1 MKRSPNKAM
10 APCVQRATVYALWG
24 MLLLA
29 LPQFAR
35 ASALAPAGFG
45 LSGFPQLVMLLI
57 VSLLVMMIEG
67 LGEHL
72 RPLARAKVIAFA
84 CLLYLFLEAG
94 FLVVRDTPAWVS
106 STHEGW
112 FVLEQV
118 LYMTLVMQW
127 MLRMHADAMAN
138 DYGLQDGLRVGSD
151 DKRPVG
157 DRRVDARNYPRIAL
171 ALFGGL
177 TLSSLGMDVAGA
189 WLSSSFNAQ
198 QGFALP
204 VDFAMGLSAF
214 AFAACALLPLRAW
227 LASGNGLH
235 AYLLV
240 YFCSKVSALMLMR
253 LVPAAASLS
262 IAAIFGA
269 ALASI
274 LILLLVAVHL
284 KRGHADGSVEYE
296 GQELRA
302 NTSLV
307 ALDGIDALSSRER
320 EVLDL
325 TLQGLTQKE
334 IGAQLGVSVA
344 TAGTYRT
351 RAYRKLGLASKEEL
365 IALLEA
371 RRQVRGDSTQV
382 TSADLAARRS
392 QVLHPLLAGAAPFLI
407 AVAVLHVP
415 LSLLSFEVRFVLS
428 PVLVV
433 AVFAVGIVLLF
444 AGATGRAPG
453 NTTEQTTAHTETR
466 DKGIANNEWGAACI
480 LACCLISLSARM
492 YTDRGYA
499 DPNSV
504 KLDMVLIAVLSIV
517 AIVRALGRRHQAF
530 ESMQFPSLLDRNQ
543 FYQRACSLFVAMGYS
558 DDEAKA
564 LADTCLGK
572 TAASIA
578 KELYMSPSRVRACRT
593 CAYRQLGVRDSAEFR
608 RAVSRLIAAQFT

>member
-84 CLLYLFLEAG
+84 CLLYLALEVG

-127 MLRMHADAMAN
+127 MLRMHADATAH
-138 DYGLQDGLRVGSD
+138 DYGLQDGLRAESD

-157 DRRVDARNYPRIAL
+157 DRRVDARNYPRIVL

-177 TLSSLGMDVAGA
+177 TLSSLGMDVADA
-189 WLSSSFNAQ
+189 WLSSFFAQ

-227 LASGNGLH
+227 LASGMGLH

-240 YFCSKVSALMLMR
+240 YYCSKVSALMLMR

-262 IAAIFGA
+262 IAAIFGV

-284 KRGHADGSVEYE
+284 KRGHVDGSVEYE

-371 RRQVRGDSTQV
+371 RRQVRGNSTQV

-392 QVLHPLLAGAAPFLI
+392 QVLHPLLASAAPFLFV
-407 AVAVLHVP
+407 AAVLYVP
-415 LSLLSFEVRFVLS
+415 LSLLPFEVRFALS

-453 NTTEQTTAHTETR
+453 HTTEQTTAHTEAR

-492 YTDRGYA
+492 YTDRSYL

-504 KLDMVLIAVLSIV
+504 KLDIVLIAVFSIV
-517 AIVRALGRRHQAF
+517 SIVRALGRRHRAF
-530 ESMQFPSLLDRNQ
+530 ASAQFSSFLDRNQ

-572 TAASIA
+572 TAANIA

-593 CAYRQLGVRDSAEFR
+593 CAYRQLGVRDGTELR

>member
-84 CLLYLFLEAG
+84 CLLYLALEVG

-127 MLRMHADAMAN
+127 MLRMHADATAH
-138 DYGLQDGLRVGSD
+138 DYGLQDGLRAESD

-157 DRRVDARNYPRIAL
+157 DRRVDARNYPRIVL

-177 TLSSLGMDVAGA
+177 TLSSLGMDVADA
-189 WLSSSFNAQ
+189 WLSSFFAQ

-227 LASGNGLH
+227 LASGMGLH

-240 YFCSKVSALMLMR
+240 YYCSKVSVLMLMR

-262 IAAIFGA
+262 IAAIFGV

-284 KRGHADGSVEYE
+284 KRGHVDGSVEYE

-371 RRQVRGDSTQV
+371 RRQVRGNSTQV

-392 QVLHPLLAGAAPFLI
+392 QVLHPLLASAAPFLFV
-407 AVAVLHVP
+407 AAVLYVP
-415 LSLLSFEVRFVLS
+415 LSLLPFEVRFALS

-433 AVFAVGIVLLF
+433 AVFAVGIVSLF

-453 NTTEQTTAHTETR
+453 HTTEQTTAHTEAR

-480 LACCLISLSARM
+480 LACCLISLSAHAC
-492 YTDRGYA
+492 T
-499 DPNSV
+499 P
-504 KLDMVLIAVLSIV
+504 IAVMPIQTASSSIWCLSQSFQSWRLSVPWV
-517 AIVRALGRRHQAF
+517 AGIR
-530 ESMQFPSLLDRNQ
+530 LL
-543 FYQRACSLFVAMGYS
+543 RACNSRPFSIGTSFTSVPAACLSLWG
-558 DDEAKA
+558 
-564 LADTCLGK
+564 
-572 TAASIA
+572 I
-578 KELYMSPSRVRACRT
+578 RT
-593 CAYRQLGVRDSAEFR
+593 MR
-608 RAVSRLIAAQFT
+608 RRR

>member
-1 MKRSPNKAM
+1 M
-10 APCVQRATVYALWG
+10 
-24 MLLLA
+24 
-29 LPQFAR
+29 
-35 ASALAPAGFG
+35 
-45 LSGFPQLVMLLI
+45 
-57 VSLLVMMIEG
+57 
-67 LGEHL
+67 
-72 RPLARAKVIAFA
+72 IAFA
-84 CLLYLFLEAG
+84 CLLYLALEVG

-127 MLRMHADAMAN
+127 MLRMHTDATAH
-138 DYGLQDGLRVGSD
+138 DYGLQDGLRAGSD
-151 DKRPVG
+151 DKRLVG
-157 DRRVDARNYPRIAL
+157 YRNYPRIAL

-177 TLSSLGMDVAGA
+177 TLSSLGMDVADA
-189 WLSSSFNAQ
+189 WLSSFFAQ

-227 LASGNGLH
+227 LASGMGLH

-253 LVPAAASLS
+253 LVPAGASLS
-262 IAAIFGA
+262 IAAIFGV

-284 KRGHADGSVEYE
+284 KRGHADGSVEYG

-307 ALDGIDALSSRER
+307 ALDGIDALSFRER

-351 RAYRKLGLASKEEL
+351 RAYRKLGFTSKEEL

-382 TSADLAARRS
+382 TGADLAARRS
-392 QVLHPLLAGAAPFLI
+392 QVLHPLLASAAPFLFV
-407 AVAVLHVP
+407 AAVLYVP
-415 LSLLSFEVRFVLS
+415 LSLLPFEVRFALS

-453 NTTEQTTAHTETR
+453 QTTEQTTTKTETR
-466 DKGIANNEWGAACI
+466 DKGIANNEWGAACV
-480 LACCLISLSARM
+480 LACCLISFSVRM
-492 YTDRGYA
+492 YTDRGYT

-504 KLDMVLIAVLSIV
+504 KLDIVLIAVLSIV
-517 AIVRALGRRHQAF
+517 AIVRALGCRRQAF

-543 FYQRACSLFVAMGYS
+543 FYRRACSLFVAMGYS

-593 CAYRQLGVRDSAEFR
+593 CAYRQLGVRDGAEFR

>member
-84 CLLYLFLEAG
+84 CLLYLALEVG

-127 MLRMHADAMAN
+127 MLRMHADATAH
-138 DYGLQDGLRVGSD
+138 DYGLQDGLRAESD

-157 DRRVDARNYPRIAL
+157 DRRVDARNYPRIVL

-177 TLSSLGMDVAGA
+177 TLSSLGMDVADA
-189 WLSSSFNAQ
+189 WLSSFFAQ

-227 LASGNGLH
+227 LASGMGLH

-240 YFCSKVSALMLMR
+240 YYCSKVSALMLMR

-262 IAAIFGA
+262 IAAIFGV

-284 KRGHADGSVEYE
+284 KRGHVDGSVEYE

-392 QVLHPLLAGAAPFLI
+392 QVLHPLLASAAPFLFV
-407 AVAVLHVP
+407 AAVLYVP
-415 LSLLSFEVRFVLS
+415 LSLLPFEVRFALS

-453 NTTEQTTAHTETR
+453 HTTEQTTAHTETR
-466 DKGIANNEWGAACI
+466 DKDIANNEWGAACI

-492 YTDRGYA
+492 YTDRSYL

-504 KLDMVLIAVLSIV
+504 KLDIVLIAVFSIV
-517 AIVRALGRRHQAF
+517 SIVHALGCRRQAF
-530 ESMQFPSLLDRNQ
+530 ASAQFSSLLDRNQ

-572 TAASIA
+572 TAANIA

-593 CAYRQLGVRDSAEFR
+593 CAYRQLGVRDGTEFR

>member
-84 CLLYLFLEAG
+84 CLLYLALEVG

-127 MLRMHADAMAN
+127 MLRMHADATAH
-138 DYGLQDGLRVGSD
+138 DYGLQDGLRAESD

-157 DRRVDARNYPRIAL
+157 DRRVDARNYPRIVL

-177 TLSSLGMDVAGA
+177 TLSSLGMDVADA
-189 WLSSSFNAQ
+189 WLSSFFAQ

-227 LASGNGLH
+227 LASGMGLH

-392 QVLHPLLAGAAPFLI
+392 QVLHPLLASAAPFLFV
-407 AVAVLHVP
+407 AAVLYVP
-415 LSLLSFEVRFVLS
+415 LSLLPFEVRFALS

-453 NTTEQTTAHTETR
+453 HTTEQTTAHTETR

-480 LACCLISLSARM
+480 LACCLISLSAHAC
-492 YTDRGYA
+492 T
-499 DPNSV
+499 P
-504 KLDMVLIAVLSIV
+504 IAVMPIQTASSSIWCLSQSFQSWRLSVPWV
-517 AIVRALGRRHQAF
+517 AGIR
-530 ESMQFPSLLDRNQ
+530 LL
-543 FYQRACSLFVAMGYS
+543 RACNSRPFSIGTSFTSVPAACLSLWG
-558 DDEAKA
+558 
-564 LADTCLGK
+564 
-572 TAASIA
+572 I
-578 KELYMSPSRVRACRT
+578 RT
-593 CAYRQLGVRDSAEFR
+593 MR
-608 RAVSRLIAAQFT
+608 RRR

>member
-84 CLLYLFLEAG
+84 CLLYLALEVG

-127 MLRMHADAMAN
+127 MLWMHADAMAS
-138 DYGLQDGLRVGSD
+138 DYDLQDGLRVGSD
-151 DKRPVG
+151 DERLVG
-157 DRRVDARNYPRIAL
+157 YRNYPRIAL

-262 IAAIFGA
+262 IAAIFGV
-269 ALASI
+269 ALVSI

-284 KRGHADGSVEYE
+284 KRGHADGSVEYK

-302 NTSLV
+302 TTSLV
-307 ALDGIDALSSRER
+307 ALDGIDAPSSRER

-334 IGAQLGVSVA
+334 IGGQLGVSVA

-382 TSADLAARRS
+382 TSADLVARRS

-407 AVAVLHVP
+407 AVAVLYVP
-415 LSLLSFEVRFVLS
+415 LSLLSFEVRFALS
-428 PVLVV
+428 PLLVV
-433 AVFAVGIVLLF
+433 AVLAVGIVLLF
-444 AGATGRAPG
+444 DVATGRAPG
-453 NTTEQTTAHTETR
+453 QTTEQTTTQAETR
-466 DKGIANNEWGAACI
+466 DKDIANNEWGAACI

-492 YTDRGYA
+492 YTDRSYL

-504 KLDMVLIAVLSIV
+504 KLYTVLIAVLSIV
-517 AIVRALGRRHQAF
+517 AIVRALGCRHQAF

>member
-84 CLLYLFLEAG
+84 CLLYLALEVG

-127 MLRMHADAMAN
+127 MLRMHADATAH
-138 DYGLQDGLRVGSD
+138 DYGLQDGLRAESD

-157 DRRVDARNYPRIAL
+157 DRRVDARNYPRIVL

-177 TLSSLGMDVAGA
+177 TLSSLGMDVADA
-189 WLSSSFNAQ
+189 WLSSFFAQ

-227 LASGNGLH
+227 LASGMGLH

-240 YFCSKVSALMLMR
+240 YYCSKVSALMLMR

-262 IAAIFGA
+262 IAAIFGV

-284 KRGHADGSVEYE
+284 KRGHVDGSVEYE

-371 RRQVRGDSTQV
+371 RRQVRGNSTQV

-392 QVLHPLLAGAAPFLI
+392 QVLHPLLASAAPFLFV
-407 AVAVLHVP
+407 AAVLYVP
-415 LSLLSFEVRFVLS
+415 LSLLPFEVRFALS

-453 NTTEQTTAHTETR
+453 HTTEQTTAHTEAR

-492 YTDRGYA
+492 YTDRSYL

-504 KLDMVLIAVLSIV
+504 KLDIVLIAVFSIV
-517 AIVRALGRRHQAF
+517 SIVRALGRRHRAF
-530 ESMQFPSLLDRNQ
+530 ASAQFSSFLDRNQ
-543 FYQRACSLFVAMGYS
+543 FYQRACSLFIAMGYS

-572 TAASIA
+572 TAANIA

-593 CAYRQLGVRDSAEFR
+593 CAYRQLGVRDGTELR

>member
-1 MKRSPNKAM
+1 
-10 APCVQRATVYALWG
+10 

-72 RPLARAKVIAFA
+72 RPLVRAKVIAFA
-84 CLLYLFLEAG
+84 CLLYLALEVG

-127 MLRMHADAMAN
+127 MLRMHADATAH
-138 DYGLQDGLRVGSD
+138 DYGLQDGLRAESD

-157 DRRVDARNYPRIAL
+157 DRRVDARNYPRIVL

-177 TLSSLGMDVAGA
+177 TLSSLGMDVADA
-189 WLSSSFNAQ
+189 WLSSFFAQ

-227 LASGNGLH
+227 LASGMGLH

-240 YFCSKVSALMLMR
+240 YYCSKVSALMLMR

-262 IAAIFGA
+262 IAAIFGV

-284 KRGHADGSVEYE
+284 KRGHVDGSVEYE

-371 RRQVRGDSTQV
+371 RRQVRGNSTQV

-392 QVLHPLLAGAAPFLI
+392 QVLHPLLASAAPFLFV
-407 AVAVLHVP
+407 AAVLYVP
-415 LSLLSFEVRFVLS
+415 LSLLPFEVRFALF

-453 NTTEQTTAHTETR
+453 HTTEQTTAHTEAR

-492 YTDRGYA
+492 YTDRSYL

-517 AIVRALGRRHQAF
+517 AIVRALGCRHQAF

-572 TAASIA
+572 TAVSIA

>member
-84 CLLYLFLEAG
+84 CLLYLALEVG
-94 FLVVRDTPAWVS
+94 FLVDRDTPAWVS

-127 MLRMHADAMAN
+127 MLRMHADATAH
-138 DYGLQDGLRVGSD
+138 DYGLQDGLRAESD

-157 DRRVDARNYPRIAL
+157 DLRVDARNYPRIVL

-177 TLSSLGMDVAGA
+177 TLSSLGMDVADA
-189 WLSSSFNAQ
+189 WLSSFFAQ

-204 VDFAMGLSAF
+204 VDFAMDLSAF

-227 LASGNGLH
+227 LASGMGLH

-302 NTSLV
+302 NASLV

-392 QVLHPLLAGAAPFLI
+392 QVLHPLLASAAPFLFV
-407 AVAVLHVP
+407 AAVLYVP
-415 LSLLSFEVRFVLS
+415 LSLLPFEVRFALF

-453 NTTEQTTAHTETR
+453 HTTEQTTAHTETR

-492 YTDRGYA
+492 YTDRSYL

-543 FYQRACSLFVAMGYS
+543 FYQRACGLFVAMGYS

>member
-84 CLLYLFLEAG
+84 CLLYLALEVG

-127 MLRMHADAMAN
+127 MLRMHADATAH
-138 DYGLQDGLRVGSD
+138 DYGLQDGLRAESD

-157 DRRVDARNYPRIAL
+157 DRRVDARNYPRIVL

-177 TLSSLGMDVAGA
+177 TLSSLGMDVVDA
-189 WLSSSFNAQ
+189 WLSSFFAQ

-227 LASGNGLH
+227 LASGMGLH

-240 YFCSKVSALMLMR
+240 YYCSKVSALMLMR

-262 IAAIFGA
+262 IAAIFGV

-284 KRGHADGSVEYE
+284 KRGHVDGSVEYE

-371 RRQVRGDSTQV
+371 RRQVRGNSTQV

-392 QVLHPLLAGAAPFLI
+392 QVLHPLLASAAPFLFV
-407 AVAVLHVP
+407 AAVLYVP
-415 LSLLSFEVRFVLS
+415 LSLLPFEVRFALS

-453 NTTEQTTAHTETR
+453 HTTEQTTAHTEAR

-492 YTDRGYA
+492 YTDRSYL

-504 KLDMVLIAVLSIV
+504 KLDIVLIAVFSIV
-517 AIVRALGRRHQAF
+517 SIVRALGRRHRAF
-530 ESMQFPSLLDRNQ
+530 ASAQFPSLLDRNQ

>member
-1 MKRSPNKAM
+1 
-10 APCVQRATVYALWG
+10 

-72 RPLARAKVIAFA
+72 RPLVRAKVIAFA
-84 CLLYLFLEAG
+84 CLLYLALEVG

-127 MLRMHADAMAN
+127 MLRMHADATAH
-138 DYGLQDGLRVGSD
+138 DYGLQDGLRAESD

-157 DRRVDARNYPRIAL
+157 DRRVDARNYPRIVL

-177 TLSSLGMDVAGA
+177 TLSSLGMDVADA
-189 WLSSSFNAQ
+189 WLSSFFAQ

-227 LASGNGLH
+227 LASGMGLH

-240 YFCSKVSALMLMR
+240 YYCSKVSALMLMR

-262 IAAIFGA
+262 IAAIFGV

-284 KRGHADGSVEYE
+284 KRGHVDGSVEYE

-371 RRQVRGDSTQV
+371 RRQVRGNSTQV

-392 QVLHPLLAGAAPFLI
+392 QVLHPLLASAAPFLFV
-407 AVAVLHVP
+407 AAVLYVP
-415 LSLLSFEVRFVLS
+415 LSLLPFEVRFALF

-453 NTTEQTTAHTETR
+453 HTTEQTTAHTEAR

-517 AIVRALGRRHQAF
+517 AIVRALGCRHQAF

-578 KELYMSPSRVRACRT
+578 EELYMSPSRVRACRT

>member
-57 VSLLVMMIEG
+57 ASLLVMMIEG

-84 CLLYLFLEAG
+84 CLLYLALEVG

-127 MLRMHADAMAN
+127 MLRMHADATAH
-138 DYGLQDGLRVGSD
+138 DYGLQDGLRAGSD
-151 DKRPVG
+151 DKRLVG
-157 DRRVDARNYPRIAL
+157 YRNYPRIAL

-177 TLSSLGMDVAGA
+177 TLSSLGMDVADA
-189 WLSSSFNAQ
+189 WLSSFFAQ

-227 LASGNGLH
+227 LASGMGLH

-284 KRGHADGSVEYE
+284 KRGHADASVEYE

-392 QVLHPLLAGAAPFLI
+392 QVLHPLLASAAPFLFV
-407 AVAVLHVP
+407 AAVLYVP
-415 LSLLSFEVRFVLS
+415 LSLLPFEVRFALS

-453 NTTEQTTAHTETR
+453 HTTEQTTAHTETR

-572 TAASIA
+572 TAANIA

-593 CAYRQLGVRDSAEFR
+593 CAYRQLGVRDGTEFR